1 LEKSSVRLK
10 FDGGMMVLNPSDSL
24 VQLIGNDIAGNV
36 PRAKVELLQLNAYN
50 NPLTSTS

>member
-1 LEKSSVRLK
+1 
-10 FDGGMMVLNPSDSL
+10 MMVLNPSDSL

-36 PRAKVELLQLNAYN
+36 PQAKVELLQLNAYN